1 MSIYCVSDIHG
12 QFDLFIE
19 GLNKINFNHKKDK
32 LYILGDICNI
42 GPQSLKIYDYVL
54 NNQKCI
60 KLIKGNHDICF
71 LDLVKIFKQ
80 VLKYHDVF
88 EILKEYVTNYV
99 SGFEKARNSM
109 SDKKLNNWAT
119 TERRKSSIINF
130 NTYVK
135 LCKQYN
141 IPYYLKLVTFYETH
155 FKIRKLMT
163 ELVNNPNYRYDNLI
177 DYINKCP
184 LIETINIDKKVWAM
198 YHSQYSN
205 IDHNINS
212 NLSNQL
218 ISRLK
223 ISYKT
228 HNINYIYGHTPVPK
242 VYSEITSKTLNYNT
256 IFKSQD
262 YNQNKYYN
270 IDVSHFGLCFFNLE
284 TLEETYVG
292 KHTTKNDTDEMF
304 CLNDFKIE
312 NVTGPYEITKR
323 FIIKKNDYFYTLAIY
338 RNKML
343 SFYELC
349 GLFED
354 DTNKIEV
361 KVPKLPKIQEILK
374 LFIETQIK

>member
-71 LDLVKIFKQ
+71 LDLVEIFKQ

-109 SDKKLNNWAT
+109 SDKKLNHWAT

-163 ELVNNPNYRYDNLI
+163 ELVNNPNYCYDDLI
-177 DYINKCP
+177 NYIDKCP
-184 LIETINIDKKVWAM
+184 LIETINIDNKLWVM
-198 YHSQYSN
+198 YHSQYS
-205 IDHNINS
+205 DVASSINS
-212 NLSNQL
+212 HLSNHL

-223 ISYKT
+223 ISFNS
-228 HNINYIYGHTPVPK
+228 HNTNYIYGHTPIPK
-242 VYSEITSKTLNYNT
+242 VYREITSKPLNYNL

-270 IDVSHFGLCFFNLE
+270 IDVSHFGLCFVNLD
-284 TLEETYVG
+284 TLEETYISN
-292 KHTTKNDTDEMF
+292 HTIKNDLDEYF
-304 CLNDFKIE
+304 CLDNFKIE
-312 NVTGPYEITKR
+312 NITEPYSLVKR
-323 FIIKKNDYFYTLAIY
+323 FIIKKDDYFYCMAVY
-338 RNKML
+338 RAKVL
-343 SFYELC
+343 SFYEFASI
-349 GLFED
+349 GSN
-354 DTNKIEV
+354 DTNTIEI
-361 KVPKLPKIQEILK
+361 KVPKLPKIQDILK
-374 LFIETQIK
+374 LFIESCTK